1 MSWVDAIGSHP
12 EESRAEQGGD
22 QIQEKSIHELM
33 KNDRR
38 FDEVMI
44 VNPYD
49 PANGAGE
56 GAKVMQ
62 FHYAQT
68 PGYGYYSARPY
79 GYYGATPGYGAW
91 GSGWSGVPGY
101 GYAAE
106 PEIAQA
112 GDVGYYADDYPM
124 GYYADPWEGTQWG
137 EADVQ
142 PVGYYAG
149 EQPMGYY
156 ADGQPVGYY
165 AEEQPVGY
173 YADDYPGYYA
183 VEEPVGS
190 YADGQEMVGWGEQEP
205 IGYYEPHFEGYVREV
220 PPAYNPG
227 CPMPTNVAG
236 FGDTSLEGYVR
247 PQDVSPTCEN
257 FKPQPSATAEA
268 PETFRPLW

>member
-1 MSWVDAIGSHP
+1 MSANCAGSSIARTGDSAARRAHLSTSCGRRPDLPAIRKESSSMSWVDAIGSHP

-142 PVGYYAG
+142 P
-149 EQPMGYY
+149 
-156 ADGQPVGYY
+156 
-165 AEEQPVGY
+165 
-173 YADDYPGYYA
+173 
-183 VEEPVGS
+183 
-190 YADGQEMVGWGEQEP
+190 
-205 IGYYEPHFEGYVREV
+205 FGYVSSE
-220 PPAYNPG
+220 PP
-227 CPMPTNVAG
+227 TG
-236 FGDTSLEGYVR
+236 FFAHGHPV
-247 PQDVSPTCEN
+247 
-257 FKPQPSATAEA
+257 
-268 PETFRPLW
+268 